1 MAGFTALVALGTAGL
16 SAAQAIKAS
25 ETQRAATK
33 AAETAATA
41 LEGQIQTGVPNVM
54 AGLQLPT
61 KGAELMEASGARA
74 ITGATEAAQEAGAA
88 GVIGGVGRITQAAG
102 GQAAQQAAQLDRM
115 QMERDKAVLAQE
127 QSNELLKYQ
136 GLMGLSQAQLTGA
149 SQAAADA
156 YAAQQAAVGGAV
168 ESLTSLGVA
177 KAEAANPW
185 GQEESPCPEGQTLQW
200 DATLEQVICK

>member
-115 QMERDKAVLAQE
+115 QMERDKAVLSQE

-156 YAAQQAAVGGAV
+156 YAAQQAAIGGGI

-177 KAEAANPW
+177 KAEAQRPW
-185 GQEESPCPEGQTLQW
+185 KGENGEES
-200 DATLEQVICK
+200 AFS